1 MKKNKKDCDLQ
12 SCFLCKLCIPEW
24 IPAIE
29 ANKKTIHFKKGD
41 FIFREGEEI
50 KGMYFIFK
58 GTVKVHK
65 KWGKDKEL
73 IIRFAKDGEIIGH
86 RGLGDEIKYPVSGIA
101 LESSEICF
109 IDLDFFRTTLRINND
124 FTIRLLLFYAE
135 ELQRSE
141 RKMNILARMQV
152 KGRIAYSLLSLKS
165 KFGVT
170 SDGQINIIL
179 SRQDLPPTPVP
190 LMKLFSG
197 S

>member
-12 SCFLCKLCIPEW
+12 SCFLCKLCISEW

-101 LESSEICF
+101 LEASAICF

-141 RKMNILARMQV
+141 EK
-152 KGRIAYSLLSLKS
+152 
-165 KFGVT
+165 
-170 SDGQINIIL
+170 
-179 SRQDLPPTPVP
+179 
-190 LMKLFSG
+190 
-197 S
+197 